1 MSRVLMVK
9 KFCSL
14 FMLSSSWHSELT
26 GIMCVA
32 ETVAAATVAET
43 VATGAT
49 ASGIA
54 ATATGAATATATAIA
69 AVAIV
74 VVVCVAVVAIVW
86 ILCKNKGVRSAM
98 REWATSGTLK

>member
-1 MSRVLMVK
+1 MVK

-54 ATATGAATATATAIA
+54 ASTATAI
-69 AVAIV
+69 VTVVGIAI
-74 VVVCVAVVAIVW
+74 VCVAVVGIVW
-86 ILCKNKGVRSAM
+86 LLCKYNKAGKISVKGPSGH
-98 REWATSGTLK
+98 EWNAEVYPGKKD